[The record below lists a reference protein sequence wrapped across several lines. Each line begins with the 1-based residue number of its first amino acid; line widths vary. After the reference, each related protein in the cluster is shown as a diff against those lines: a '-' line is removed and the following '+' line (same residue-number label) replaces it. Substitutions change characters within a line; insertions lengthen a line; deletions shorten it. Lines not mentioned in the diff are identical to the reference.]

1 MLGYILELTSNLL
14 SRAKNISEKEKKLL
28 KNELNFSINQTRTH
42 ISNFRNNGADR
53 ASGQLSNIWR
63 RAGLKLQA
71 INNPELVDL
80 AKTIEE
86 KSKYWAD
93 PISYDKDD
101 LEKNEMYLSQVEHK
115 LKEITQ

>member
-1 MLGYILELTSNLL
+1 MLGYILELTTNLL
-14 SRAKNISEKEKKLL
+14 SRANNLSEREKQLI
-28 KNELNFSINQTRTH
+28 KNELNYSINQTRTH

-63 RAGLKLQA
+63 RTGLKLQA
-71 INNPELVDL
+71 IHNPELVDL
-80 AKTIEE
+80 AKTIEK

-93 PISYDKDD
+93 PINYDKED
-101 LEKNEMYLSQVEHK
+101 LERNEMYLSQVERK